1 MNRNSTTRTLDCNGR
16 AATLVK
22 EYRAIRP
29 ANRHLSD
36 KVWMLEEIIVFDVI
50 KDTTFDKSE
59 NERPA
64 ARTSVRAT
72 YQRR

>member
-1 MNRNSTTRTLDCNGR
+1 M
-16 AATLVK
+16 K